1 MSLFLLNVLLAI
13 AWGAL
18 TGNFEPENLIG
29 GFILAYL
36 ILWLAFSR
44 NPQTHYFQRFPK
56 AIEFILFMAWE
67 IFLANLRVAVTVLS
81 PRPRLRPAVVG
92 VPLSLKSPA
101 EISLLMNLLTLTP
114 GTLSLDV
121 SSDRKILFIHTLWLE
136 STEEFIQKIKQ
147 DYERRIM
154 ELFE

>member
-1 MSLFLLNVLLAI
+1 MRLFLLNVLLAF

-18 TGNFEPENLIG
+18 TGNFEPGNLMG
-29 GFILAYL
+29 GFVLAYL

-44 NPQTHYFQRFPK
+44 RPQTRYFQRFPR
-56 AIEFILFMAWE
+56 AVEFILFAAWE
-67 IFLANLRVAVTVLS
+67 IFLANLRVAITVLS
-81 PRPRLRPAVVG
+81 PQPRLRPGVVG
-92 VPLSLKSPA
+92 VPLSLKSLA
-101 EISLLMNLLTLTP
+101 GISLLMNLITLTP

-121 SSDRKILFIHTLWLE
+121 SSDRKMLFVHTLWLE